1 MAAHRMS
8 AYRIAACRIT
18 AQSQV
23 SLLGLLSAV
32 SVSLALSL
40 CSPSPTWAEE
50 PDAFFV
56 ERVLPILEQR
66 CLECHSHA
74 AGKAKGGL
82 VLDSKS
88 GWQIGGSSGP
98 AIVATKPEESLLV
111 SAIRYEGHEMPPDQ
125 KLPDEEI
132 EILVRWIAS
141 GAADHRQAQ
150 RPETDPAK
158 LWALRPIELSAV
170 PTPSNPAWCLDHAD
184 AFVLEKLDRAGLT
197 PAVESPRNLWLRRVT
212 LDLTGL
218 LPTASELEAF
228 ALDASDRAEETVVH
242 RLLASQAFGD
252 HWGRHWL
259 DLACYAD
266 LADIQGDVLI
276 RDAWRYR
283 DYVIEA
289 FNKDKPLDRF
299 IREQIAGDLLDYTD
313 EQQHREQIVATG
325 FLAIGPWTLQNYI
338 KGQLAADVVDH
349 QIDKI
354 GKTFLGQTLACA
366 RCHDHK
372 FDPVPTADYYALAGI
387 FHSTKT
393 TSYDGPGVW
402 SQISHAILPVTPA
415 DQTAFDRLTVELD
428 QRKKQLSIELERL
441 HKQDAST
448 RFTQRLEDDQANAI
462 TLENGL
468 DANQEGKRYR
478 VSFSVGPSVWADAS
492 QATQASD
499 GVLLQVL
506 RSDGTVLAYHTA
518 QPGAWS
524 SQENSQTF
532 QPTAFEYQGDG
543 TGPIK
548 LHLISMAYTGRF
560 GGAIDDLSIA
570 SISDGKSIFQEDF
583 SDCQLGSAQGLQAH
597 TGKRVY
603 AKCSIPRWTGNGIN
617 HSHAVD
623 CGTEQE
629 PNIAIQLYSGSPRA
643 TADPRAGQIERELLA
658 LDQRLQDA
666 RPDQQRAI
674 ALADLP
680 EPADCR
686 IYQRGDF
693 QSLGDRIPRGFVG
706 AVPVSTQYGIT
717 KGQSGRLQLAQWLTD
732 PSNPLT
738 SRVMVNRIWKE
749 LFGQGLVRTVDY
761 FGVHGEQPS
770 HRELL
775 DFLANRLQFDDAWSI
790 KKTIERLVLSQ
801 TYRMSSTHD
810 PKAAS
815 IDPDNRLLWHMPRRR
830 MTAESIRD
838 SILTLSGQ
846 LDPRRGGPS
855 LGLHLEGNIAGLGGN
870 VNPPTWVGKIDPQ
883 VRNRR
888 SVYLPLKRER
898 PSGELE
904 ILSVFDFPHPNDITG
919 QRSNSTVATQA
930 LFLINA
936 PMIKEQALKMAE
948 HWIARVP
955 EDDAER
961 YRQLI
966 LAAYSRSV
974 DHGLATND
982 ATRSELDELTSAMEF
997 LKFCKDSMMASGD
1010 RSQEQA
1016 TLAAWSELCHAILGS
1031 NEFMFYE

>member
-1 MAAHRMS
+1 MTAPFQVLKLGRLGAVLVALLAA
-8 AYRIAACRIT
+8 
-18 AQSQV
+18 
-23 SLLGLLSAV
+23 LLWCLGAS
-32 SVSLALSL
+32 
-40 CSPSPTWAEE
+40 SPSWADE

-56 ERVLPILEQR
+56 EQVLPILEKR
-66 CLECHSHA
+66 CLRCHSHA

-88 GWQIGGSSGP
+88 GWQIGGSDGP
-98 AIVATKPEESLLV
+98 AVVASKPEESLLV
-111 SAIRYEGHEMPPDQ
+111 SAIRYEGYEMPPDE
-125 KLPDEEI
+125 KLPDSEI
-132 EILVRWIAS
+132 EILVQWIAR
-141 GAADHRQAQ
+141 GAADHREAQ
-150 RPETDPAK
+150 RPVSDPAK
-158 LWALRPIELSAV
+158 LWALQPIV
-170 PTPSNPAWCLDHAD
+170 QPTLPTTSNPTWCLDQAD
-184 AFVLEKLDRAGLT
+184 AFVLERLDRAGLK
-197 PAVESPRNLWLRRVT
+197 PAMESPGNVWLRRVT

-228 ALDASDRAEETVVH
+228 VSDPSDRAEETVVD
-242 RLLASQAFGD
+242 RLLQSQAFGD

-289 FNKDKPLDRF
+289 FNHDKPMDRF
-299 IREQIAGDLLDYTD
+299 IREQIAGDLLGYADAQ
-313 EQQHREQIVATG
+313 EHREQIVATG

-354 GKTFLGQTLACA
+354 GRVFLGQTLACA

-402 SQISHAILPVTPA
+402 SQISHVPLPVTPA
-415 DQTAFDRLTVELD
+415 DESSYQRLAVELD
-428 QRKKQLSIELERL
+428 QRKKHLSIELDGLLQEDR
-441 HKQDAST
+441 ST
-448 RFTQRLEDDQANAI
+448 RWTQRVEDDQANAI
-462 TLENGL
+462 TLAIGL
-468 DANQEGKRYR
+468 DANQQGKQYR
-478 VSFSVGPSVWADAS
+478 VSFCVGPSVWADAS

-499 GVLLQVL
+499 GILVQVL
-506 RSDGTVLAYHTA
+506 RSDATVLAYHTT

-524 SQENSQTF
+524 SRENSQTF
-532 QPTAFEYQGDG
+532 QPTSFEYQGDG
-543 TGPIK
+543 SGPIK

-583 SDCQLGSAQGLQAH
+583 SDCQFGSAQGLQAH
-597 TGKRVY
+597 TGKSVY
-603 AKCSIPRWTGNGIN
+603 ANCSIPRWNGSGIN

-623 CGTEQE
+623 CGTVQQ
-629 PNIAIQLYSGSPRA
+629 PNLAIQLYSGSPRA
-643 TADPRAGQIERELLA
+643 TASPRAGQIQRELVA
-658 LDQRLQDA
+658 IDERLQAA
-666 RPDQQRAI
+666 RPDQQRAVAI
-674 ALADLP
+674 VDGP

-686 IYQRGDF
+686 IYKRGDF
-693 QSLGDRIPRGFVG
+693 QSLGDSVPRGFVG
-706 AVPVSTQYGIT
+706 SIRVSTQYGIS
-717 KGQSGRLQLAQWLTD
+717 KDQSGRLELAQWLTD
-732 PSNPLT
+732 ASNPLT

-770 HRELL
+770 HPELL
-775 DFLANRLQFDDAWSI
+775 DFLANRLQFDDAWSL
-790 KKTIERLVLSQ
+790 KGTIRRLVLSQ
-801 TYRMSSTHD
+801 TYRMSSNHD
-810 PKAAS
+810 SKYAS

-838 SILTLSGQ
+838 AILTLSGQ
-846 LDPRRGGPS
+846 LDLGRGGPS

-870 VNPPTWVGKIDPQ
+870 VNPPTWVGKIDPE

-898 PSGELE
+898 PTGELE

-936 PMIKEQALKMAE
+936 PLMKEQALRMAE

-955 EDDAER
+955 EDQAER

-966 LAAYSRSV
+966 LAAYSRPL
-974 DHGLATND
+974 DDGLAGFD
-982 ATRSELDELTSAMEF
+982 GARREVPELESAMDF
-997 LKFCKDSMMASGD
+997 LRFCKDSTMASGD

-1016 TLAAWSELCHAILGS
+1016 TLAAWSELCQAILGS

>member
-1 MAAHRMS
+1 M
-8 AYRIAACRIT
+8 T
-18 AQSQV
+18 ALFQV
-23 SLLGLLSAV
+23 LKLGRSGALLVALLWC
-32 SVSLALSL
+32 L
-40 CSPSPTWAEE
+40 CSPRLSRAEE

-56 ERVLPILEQR
+56 EQVLPILEKR
-66 CLECHSHA
+66 CLSCHSHA

-88 GWQIGGSSGP
+88 GWLIGGSSGP

-111 SAIRYEGHEMPPDQ
+111 SAIRYEGYDMPPDQ

-132 EILVRWIAS
+132 EILVRWIAN

-150 RPETDPAK
+150 RPSIDPAK
-158 LWALRPIELSAV
+158 LWALQPVELPAV
-170 PTPSNPAWCLDHAD
+170 PTPSNPAWCSDQAD
-184 AFVLEKLDRAGLT
+184 AFVLEKLDLAGLT
-197 PAVESPRNLWLRRVT
+197 PAEKSSRNVWLRRVT

-218 LPTASELEAF
+218 LPTATELEAF
-228 ALDASDRAEETVVH
+228 ASDTSDRAEEAVVH
-242 RLLASQAFGD
+242 RLLESQAFGD

-266 LADIQGDVLI
+266 LADVQGDVLI

-299 IREQIAGDLLDYTD
+299 IREQIAGDLLDYAH
-313 EQQHREQIVATG
+313 EQEHREQIVATG

-338 KGQLAADVVDH
+338 KGQLAGDVVDH

-402 SQISHAILPVTPA
+402 SQISHVMLPVTPA
-415 DQTAFDRLTVELD
+415 DQAAFDRLSAELG
-428 QRKKQLSIELERL
+428 QRKNQLTIELERL
-441 HKQDAST
+441 HKQDASE
-448 RFTQRLEDDQANAI
+448 RFTKRLEDDQANAI

-468 DANQEGKRYR
+468 EANQEGKQYR
-478 VSFSVGPSVWADAS
+478 ISFSVGPSVWADAN
-492 QATQASD
+492 QATRASD
-499 GVLLQVL
+499 GVLVQVL
-506 RSDGTVLAYHTA
+506 RSDGTVLAYHAA

-524 SQENSQTF
+524 SQGNSQTF
-532 QPTAFEYQGDG
+532 QPTSFEYQGDG

-548 LHLISMAYTGRF
+548 LHLTSMAYTGRF

-583 SDCQLGSAQGLQAH
+583 SDCQRGSAQGLQAH
-597 TGKRVY
+597 TGKNVY

-623 CGTEQE
+623 CGTEQQ
-629 PNIAIQLYSGSPRA
+629 PNIAIQFYSGSPRA

-674 ALADLP
+674 ALVDLP

-686 IYQRGDF
+686 IYKRGDF
-693 QSLGDRIPRGFVG
+693 QSLGETVRRGFVG

-717 KGQSGRLQLAQWLTD
+717 KEQSGRLQLAQWLTD
-732 PSNPLT
+732 ASNPLT

-770 HRELL
+770 HPELL

-801 TYRMSSTHD
+801 TYRMSSNHD
-810 PKAAS
+810 PKSAS

-838 SILTLSGQ
+838 SILMLSGQ
-846 LDPRRGGPS
+846 LDQGRGGPS

-888 SVYLPLKRER
+888 TVYLPLKRER

-948 HWIARVP
+948 HWIAKVP

-961 YRQLI
+961 YRQVI
-966 LAAYSRSV
+966 LAAYSRPV
-974 DHGLATND
+974 DFGLAAD
-982 ATRSELDELTSAMEF
+982 DPTRSEIDELKSAMEF
-997 LKFCKDSMMASGD
+997 LKFCKDSTMASGD